1 MDDIEAVIFGL
12 IFIFLVFPI
21 VLYLEWSNSGMSLKK
36 YLREL
41 KKDWNKRKPKDWIK
55 SVFFNLVKNILKY
68 L

>member
-41 KKDWNKRKPKDWIK
+41 KKDWNKRKPKD
-55 SVFFNLVKNILKY
+55 
-68 L
+68 